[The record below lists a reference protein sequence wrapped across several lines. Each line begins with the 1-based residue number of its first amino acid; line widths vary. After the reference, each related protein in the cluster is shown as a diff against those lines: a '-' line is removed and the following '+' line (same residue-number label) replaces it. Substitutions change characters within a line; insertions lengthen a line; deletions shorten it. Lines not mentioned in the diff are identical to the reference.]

1 MLTATTRRLM
11 LFLVSV
17 GIATLPTRALAQ
29 DLEVIPDVVYG
40 HKDGMALTF
49 DVLKP
54 SQGAN
59 GAGVLYMVSGG
70 WYSRYSPPSEVAER
84 FDELLDRG
92 FTVFVV
98 RHGSSPKY
106 VIPEIVEDVRRATRY
121 IRFHADQ
128 WGVDRDRLGAFGG
141 SAGGHL
147 ALMLGTASDEVSA
160 GAEELFMAETNR
172 VASVVAYYPP
182 VDLRQMTRG
191 ASNIIDPA
199 QRFPALNFEREKSP
213 DYSPLLHVS
222 ADDAPTLLIHG
233 TADELV
239 PHSHSV
245 RMHSALEEAG
255 VRTEMILLDG
265 AAHGFR
271 GEHAEQASAAMAD
284 WFEQTLV
291 GIR

>member
-1 MLTATTRRLM
+1 MKRILQFRLFAVLLLLGFPTVTA
-11 LFLVSV
+11 
-17 GIATLPTRALAQ
+17 AQ
-29 DLEVIPDVVYG
+29 EFTVVPDVVYG

-54 SQGAN
+54 VAQAN

-70 WYSRYSPPSEVAER
+70 WYSRYSPPEQTATR
-84 FDELLDRG
+84 FAELLDRG

-121 IRFHADQ
+121 IRHNAGD
-128 WGVDRDRLGAFGG
+128 WGVDPDRLGAFGG

-147 ALMLGTASDEVSA
+147 ALMLGTASDGGVTGGDEPFLAAS
-160 GAEELFMAETNR
+160 NR
-172 VASVVAYYPP
+172 IASVVAYYPP
-182 VDLRQMTRG
+182 VDLTRMARG
-191 ASNIIDPA
+191 ASSTFDPD
-199 QRFPALNFEREKSP
+199 QRFPALNFDRESAG
-213 DYSPLLHVS
+213 DFSPLLHVS
-222 ADDAPTLLIHG
+222 ADDPPTLLIHG

-245 RMHSALEEAG
+245 NMQAALEKAG
-255 VRTEMILLDG
+255 VQNEMILLEG

-291 GIR
+291 R